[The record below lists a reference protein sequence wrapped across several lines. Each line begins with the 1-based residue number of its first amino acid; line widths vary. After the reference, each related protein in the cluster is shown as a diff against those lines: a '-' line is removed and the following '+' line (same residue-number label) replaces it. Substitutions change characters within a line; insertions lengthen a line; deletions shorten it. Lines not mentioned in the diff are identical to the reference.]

1 MSAAAHVLKR
11 NAGTATDQEDFVG
24 RVRIHSSPNPKLTL
38 QLCPRQPSGPVAT
51 AASVLAT
58 TVTTP
63 AWPRMTSQCAQRP
76 TPRPQARPPRRSPLS
91 RSRAWTATC
100 KVCDGHSLWGKV
112 GQRRVAP
119 RFCCSLYEAYTA
131 TVPRVVEKPALR
143 VQTNRFRRLE
153 SLKMI
158 SIKKTKHLSPTHML
172 SNQGR
177 VWDHGRRGPALHAP
191 LRAPHLRRLA
201 LP

>member
-143 VQTNRFRRLE
+143 VQTNRFTRLE
-153 SLKMI
+153 SIDTI
-158 SIKKTKHLSPTHML
+158 SKTYEDQTSLSLEHVCPGRCVPCQLL
-172 SNQGR
+172 SNFEQGTF
-177 VWDHGRRGPALHAP
+177 VWP
-191 LRAPHLRRLA
+191 LLCGA
-201 LP
+201 